1 MALVRGT
8 VVKSTAG
15 HDGGSF
21 YVALSLENGFAMIA
35 DGKLRT
41 LEKPKKKNLKH
52 LAATNVVLTAAQ
64 LETNKKI
71 RRALWPYNYGGSPPL
86 SDLNGR

>member
-1 MALVRGT
+1 MTLERGT

-15 HDGGSF
+15 HDSGSF
-21 YVALSLENGFAMIA
+21 YVALSFESGFAVIA

-41 LEKPKKKNLKH
+41 LEKPKRKNSKH
-52 LAATNVVLTAAQ
+52 LAATKIILPAAQ

-71 RRALWPYNYGGSPPL
+71 RHALWPYNHGGIPPL
-86 SDLNGR
+86 SD